1 MKYLAIIDEDLL
13 SDFRIDIGNPPRSN
27 IVMVAKDESGFERGI
42 QLKPIATEMFVTTE
56 GKSCYLSQELVSAL
70 MEIECK
76 RTIEKAINDMPW
88 ISNADKE

>member
-13 SDFRIDIGNPPRSN
+13 SDFRVDVGYPPHSN
-27 IVMVAKDESGFERGI
+27 MVMVAKDERGFERGI
-42 QLKPIATEMFVTTE
+42 VIKPIATEMFVTTE
-56 GKSCYLSQELVSAL
+56 GKSAYLSQELVSAL
-70 MEIECK
+70 MEVESK